1 MRKMNHMN
9 SMKIKVRIGREK
21 TGINKSAKIS
31 MTQTPKKI
39 HRNKTKGKSAH
50 LALSQLSQS
59 TKKYHMIKSTSAKY
73 KKEYFESIGRNLL

>member
-1 MRKMNHMN
+1 MYKRTKVNNKN
-9 SMKIKVRIGREK
+9 SMKIKVPIGREK
-21 TGINKSAKIS
+21 AGVNWIYKIS

-73 KKEYFESIGRNLL
+73 KKEYFE